1 MYDSFPSS
9 ICNYLKYIFYIITC
23 RAVEYTLLQLCYN
36 SCPYIWLK
44 LGTNFNS
51 QLSSVTIHTQFY
63 DYCGHFFNLFYSFY
77 LFLCRSMCR
86 YPPFRCTCEH
96 TASRANVV
104 YVVNAFLGHGCC
116 KGTSAP
122 TQVSAHL

>member
-1 MYDSFPSS
+1 
-9 ICNYLKYIFYIITC
+9 
-23 RAVEYTLLQLCYN
+23 
-36 SCPYIWLK
+36 
-44 LGTNFNS
+44 
-51 QLSSVTIHTQFY
+51 
-63 DYCGHFFNLFYSFY
+63 
-77 LFLCRSMCR
+77 MCR

-122 TQVSAHL
+122 TQVNDNRHTGKSQNIDRGIIFNFNTGKPLLGPNNNNFQ